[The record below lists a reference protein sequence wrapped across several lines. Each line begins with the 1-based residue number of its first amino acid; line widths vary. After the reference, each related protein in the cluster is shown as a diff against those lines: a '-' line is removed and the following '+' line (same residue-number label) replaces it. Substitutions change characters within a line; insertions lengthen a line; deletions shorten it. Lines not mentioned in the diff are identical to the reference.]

1 MFSKIPATYWK
12 VLGVVFTSILAPLGL
27 RHFDDTSSEKPVPDS
42 NSQPAPIVAAQE
54 LSPGATRIVAHGA
67 GSNAEAAFQNAIDS
81 ALQQAI
87 AAELSATDWNKHG
100 QSYLTTLRRNGDG
113 ILRGWRE
120 VSSTSE
126 HHLTGRVFHSEVSVE
141 VDVKALRAL
150 LHPGHMATQP

>member
-1 MFSKIPATYWK
+1 MFSKVPVTYWK

-27 RHFDDTSSEKPVPDS
+27 RHLDNASSDKPAPDS
-42 NSQPAPIVAAQE
+42 NSQPAAIVAGQE
-54 LSPGATRIVAHGA
+54 LSPGATRIVAHGT
-67 GSNAEAAFQNAIDS
+67 GSNAEAAFQNAIES

-87 AAELSATDWNKHG
+87 AAELTSAEWNKHG
-100 QSYLTTLRRNGDG
+100 QSYLTILRRNGDG

-141 VDVKALRAL
+141 VDVKALREL
-150 LHPGHMATQP
+150 LHPGHRATQP